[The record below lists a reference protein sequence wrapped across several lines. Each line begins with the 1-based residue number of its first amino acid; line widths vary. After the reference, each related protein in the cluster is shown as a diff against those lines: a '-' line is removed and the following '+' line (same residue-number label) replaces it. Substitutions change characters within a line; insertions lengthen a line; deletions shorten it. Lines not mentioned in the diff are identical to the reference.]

1 MDEVNLNPL
10 DYRKFLKGIEDCKE
24 QIKYYE
30 NVIADVVLRNS
41 NLEVNDS
48 VKLEN
53 KGGINKLYGVVVGAK
68 AVIKADNEVHK
79 LMNGG
84 IIVGGML
91 PKVEACMV
99 AINAG
104 VSRSHILD
112 GRIKHSL
119 LLEIFTDEGIG
130 TMIVSKTK
138 EERLKKG
145 SEN

>member
-10 DYRKFLKGIEDCKE
+10 DYRKFLKEIEDCKE

-79 LMNGG
+79 LIT
-84 IIVGGML
+84 II
-91 PKVEACMV
+91 P
-99 AINAG
+99 
-104 VSRSHILD
+104 
-112 GRIKHSL
+112 
-119 LLEIFTDEGIG
+119 
-130 TMIVSKTK
+130 
-138 EERLKKG
+138 
-145 SEN
+145 ENVNTPFDFDLAEWSITLRVR

>member
-10 DYRKFLKGIEDCKE
+10 DCRRFIKGIEDSKE

-30 NVIADVVLRNS
+30 NVIADIVLRNS

-79 LMNGG
+79 LIT
-84 IIVGGML
+84 II
-91 PKVEACMV
+91 P
-99 AINAG
+99 
-104 VSRSHILD
+104 
-112 GRIKHSL
+112 
-119 LLEIFTDEGIG
+119 
-130 TMIVSKTK
+130 
-138 EERLKKG
+138 
-145 SEN
+145 ENVNTPFDFDLTEWSITLRVR